1 METGGYAACMHTFF
15 LAILGQIRDIRVS
28 MESGEHAGHIC
39 AYYVAQTNN
48 LACMHAIF
56 LHGQTHLSVQLS
68 PIREIM
74 VSGDM
79 MDMSEH
85 TQYDPGT

>member
-1 METGGYAACMHTFF
+1 MH
-15 LAILGQIRDIRVS
+15 AQAHISAKLGQIGDINVS
-28 MESGEHAGHIC
+28 MESGKHAGHIC

-48 LACMHAIF
+48 LACTHAIF

-74 VSGDM
+74 VSGGM
-79 MDMSEH
+79 TDMSEH